1 MPVFDR
7 FTSTLDRI
15 PPPAYVVP
23 PGDTAIV
30 RLLRTHGIRVDRSDS
45 AWSARGEAF
54 TIDSVIIA
62 PRLFQARRETRVQ
75 GKWDRALQAFPAG
88 SFIVSTAQPLGTL
101 VVYLLEPE
109 SEDGLVTWSF
119 FGARLKKGERFPV
132 RKVLDMSRRGRAR
145 PRRSSTVENT
155 LPPRNE

>member
-1 MPVFDR
+1 
-7 FTSTLDRI
+7 
-15 PPPAYVVP
+15 
-23 PGDTAIV
+23 
-30 RLLRTHGIRVDRSDS
+30 
-45 AWSARGEAF
+45 
-54 TIDSVIIA
+54 
-62 PRLFQARRETRVQ
+62 
-75 GKWDRALQAFPAG
+75 
-88 SFIVSTAQPLGTL
+88 VSTAQPLGTL

-132 RKVLDMSRRGRAR
+132 RKVLDMSRRDRSR